1 MASRSRS
8 RKLSFDILN
17 TATETS
23 LIQEEEEEAE
33 RDDRLLLSED
43 SILDDP
49 RPAVT
54 ENGSCRTEP
63 EANCD
68 SHSVESVNVCEPEE
82 SVGTVRPVRE
92 ATDFLSVRDFEGREL
107 RQRSVAGGGSEG
119 AVSRIDEE
127 DTEESGCTEVDSV
140 SAKQRAEPNGNAVR
154 RLETAGSFGRSQ
166 VASRGGAYGGRRC
179 LPMQLDISWGYG
191 GLAWVHPL
199 ELAKELTIIIV
210 FPVHDDEF
218 GATILLPDVL
228 SVEKSPWNYFMEEL
242 YSGNSLRNTTTL
254 GNDKE
259 RERVYDTMFRLPWR
273 CELVIL
279 VLSFWEI
286 RSLTIFVWS
295 YEHSFLIDVGL
306 FVCLDSFLS
315 LLTIMPARILM
326 TFGKL
331 FKTGNVVFLLDGDFE
346 CCLCSC
352 CFSFLPAF
360 VLCCFSFG
368 LRVLR
373 SFLVA
378 GVIYK
383 VIYHT
388 CARQFEKPSAAEL
401 SDFGC
406 FMVLACGVALLE
418 QTDISLI
425 YHMIRGQGTIKLYVV
440 YNVLE
445 VTQNILEAEGPWFE
459 SFVSVS
465 SLGNPGHYSRKNA
478 LVVYI
483 CEMMID
489 IIKHCFIAKFNDI
502 KPIVYSEFLEDLCK
516 QTLNMET
523 ENGKKTLTFVPL
535 APACVVIRVLAPVYA
550 AHLPYSPLPWRLFWI
565 LLLSAMTFVMLAS
578 LKVMIGMG
586 LKKHAKW
593 YVNRC
598 QKRKLHSD

>member
-17 TATETS
+17 TATATS
-23 LIQEEEEEAE
+23 LY
-33 RDDRLLLSED
+33 DDDLESILYRSNSDSFPRQNGDPPKPTGRKRNNRGSKKKRKKQSAMIDCSISED

-68 SHSVESVNVCEPEE
+68 SHSVESVNVCEPED
-82 SVGTVRPVRE
+82 SIGTVRPVRE

-154 RLETAGSFGRSQ
+154 RLETAGSLDWKRLMAQDPNMYDILISKTTQGKKFFYFIALRS
-166 VASRGGAYGGRRC
+166 Y
-179 LPMQLDISWGYG
+179 
-191 GLAWVHPL
+191 
-199 ELAKELTIIIV
+199 
-210 FPVHDDEF
+210 

-228 SVEKSPWNYFMEEL
+228 SVEKSPWKYFMEEL
-242 YSGNSLRNTTTL
+242 YSGNSLRSTTTL

-273 CELVIL
+273 CEL
-279 VLSFWEI
+279 
-286 RSLTIFVWS
+286 
-295 YEHSFLIDVGL
+295 LIDVGL

-331 FKTGNVVFLLDGDFE
+331 FKTG
-346 CCLCSC
+346 
-352 CFSFLPAF
+352 
-360 VLCCFSFG
+360 
-368 LRVLR
+368 
-373 SFLVA
+373 
-378 GVIYK
+378 
-383 VIYHT
+383 
-388 CARQFEKPSAAEL
+388 QFEKPSAAEL

-445 VTQNILEAEGPWFE
+445 IFDKLCQNFGGDVLQTLFNTVEGLANCSPEHTRYWIWRFVSDEALAAVSSNIL
-459 SFVSVS
+459 
-465 SLGNPGHYSRKNA
+465 
-478 LVVYI
+478 
-483 CEMMID
+483 
-489 IIKHCFIAKFNDI
+489 
-502 KPIVYSEFLEDLCK
+502 
-516 QTLNMET
+516 
-523 ENGKKTLTFVPL
+523 
-535 APACVVIRVLAPVYA
+535 
-550 AHLPYSPLPWRLFWI
+550 FW
-565 LLLSAMTFVMLAS
+565 
-578 LKVMIGMG
+578 K
-586 LKKHAKW
+586 
-593 YVNRC
+593 
-598 QKRKLHSD
+598 

>member
-23 LIQEEEEEAE
+23 LY
-33 RDDRLLLSED
+33 DDDLESILYRSNSNSFPRQNGDPPKSTGRKRNNRGSKKKRKKQSAMIDCSISED

-154 RLETAGSFGRSQ
+154 RLETAGS
-166 VASRGGAYGGRRC
+166 
-179 LPMQLDISWGYG
+179 LDWKR
-191 GLAWVHPL
+191 LMAQDPNN
-199 ELAKELTIIIV
+199 
-210 FPVHDDEF
+210 
-218 GATILLPDVL
+218 VL

-273 CELVIL
+273 CEL
-279 VLSFWEI
+279 
-286 RSLTIFVWS
+286 
-295 YEHSFLIDVGL
+295 LIDVGL

-331 FKTGNVVFLLDGDFE
+331 FKTG
-346 CCLCSC
+346 
-352 CFSFLPAF
+352 
-360 VLCCFSFG
+360 
-368 LRVLR
+368 LR
-373 SFLVA
+373 S
-378 GVIYK
+378 
-383 VIYHT
+383 
-388 CARQFEKPSAAEL
+388 
-401 SDFGC
+401 
-406 FMVLACGVALLE
+406 
-418 QTDISLI
+418 
-425 YHMIRGQGTIKLYVV
+425 
-440 YNVLE
+440 
-445 VTQNILEAEGPWFE
+445 
-459 SFVSVS
+459 
-465 SLGNPGHYSRKNA
+465 
-478 LVVYI
+478 
-483 CEMMID
+483 
-489 IIKHCFIAKFNDI
+489 
-502 KPIVYSEFLEDLCK
+502 
-516 QTLNMET
+516 
-523 ENGKKTLTFVPL
+523 
-535 APACVVIRVLAPVYA
+535 
-550 AHLPYSPLPWRLFWI
+550 
-565 LLLSAMTFVMLAS
+565 LLLQSCLTLAVSWFWLVGLLFLNKQISALYIT
-578 LKVMIGMG
+578 
-586 LKKHAKW
+586 
-593 YVNRC
+593 
-598 QKRKLHSD
+598 